1 MSARA
6 FVAIA
11 VPPPARV
18 ALAAATA
25 PLRRADPGLRPT
37 APAGW
42 HLTLAFLGGLDED
55 RLAQAGSVVAEVV
68 QRHAPRPA
76 PWLEFGSPGRFGD
89 RVLLVHVRED
99 PPGSLGGLVAVLR
112 SALDGAGVTLPP
124 EGFRPHVTLAR
135 ARRRRRVTDTDVASV
150 TVPTA
155 RWQPTT
161 VGVWA
166 VAASGDRGPYAVRSE
181 VAWPGGAGGPGSS
194 AAGVGGR

>member
-1 MSARA
+1 MSARS

-11 VPPPARV
+11 VPPPARD

-42 HLTLAFLGGLDED
+42 HLTLAFLGALEED
-55 RLAQAGSVVAEVV
+55 RLVAAGSVVAEVV

-76 PWLEFGSPGRFGD
+76 PWLELGSAGRFGD

-112 SALDGAGVTLPP
+112 SALEGVGVTLPP

-135 ARRRRRVTDTDVASV
+135 ARGRRRVTDADVASV
-150 TVPTA
+150 TVPPA

-166 VAASGDRGPYAVRSE
+166 AAASGGRGPYEVRSE
-181 VAWPGGAGGPGSS
+181 VALPVGPGSS
-194 AAGVGGR
+194 AVGDAGR